1 MAWPSTAL
9 TTYVAGVAPA
19 IQAFDLNAF
28 QSAINGIINGT
39 YSLKAVVVDGTGGA
53 VVVPVA
59 GTTKVSANLT
69 ENAIP
74 GTARASG
81 TDCIGTRP
89 WGWGVITGAGTF
101 KRGYNVFDAKRIA
114 MGQYEFYFYG
124 APSDPSFVC
133 PSGSASSSGLNLSMT
148 FSSALVL
155 GNLRISIDVRDK
167 TDALT
172 DALVTCIVWAE

>member
-59 GTTKVSANLT
+59 GTTKVSANLLEAT
-69 ENAIP
+69 VP
-74 GTARASG
+74 GTSRTRG

-89 WGWGVITGAGTF
+89 WGMAVITGSGTF
-101 KRGYNVFDAKRIA
+101 KKGFNCKSASRTGV
-114 MGQYEFYFYG
+114 GQYQFEFYG
-124 APSDPSFVC
+124 LPSDPTWTNC
-133 PSGSASSSGLNLSMT
+133 TGSASSPGTALSLT
-148 FSSALVL
+148 FQTAAFA
-155 GNLRISIDVRDK
+155 GNLLVSVDVRDGAN
-167 TDALT
+167 ALT
-172 DALVTCIVWAE
+172 DALVNMLVYAE